1 MVFSSPLFLLLFF
14 PLFLG
19 FYFNPFFRGRKFR
32 NSVLLVFSLL
42 FYAWGE
48 PIFVF
53 LMIAS
58 IIFTWFVAIKL
69 DDSKTG
75 KKTWL
80 RIGIGSHILLLFVF
94 KYVSFL
100 AREFGLLLQKDYSGI
115 NIALPIGI
123 SFFTF
128 QLMSYL
134 FDIYYGKAKAQK
146 SVASLALYIALFPQL
161 IAGPIV
167 RYASIE
173 KEINGRKESMD
184 GFIAGMERF
193 IYGLGKKVL
202 IANYVASIADEV
214 FSASGDVSVL
224 TMWLGAVCYTIQ
236 IYFDFSG
243 YSDMAIGI
251 GRMCGFTFPENF
263 NYPYSAVSVTD
274 FWRRWHMS
282 LTSWF
287 RDYVYVPLGG
297 NRVGKARWIGNIFVV
312 WTLTGFWH
320 GANWTF
326 PAWGL
331 LYFCVLVLEKT
342 TGFADK
348 LGVLARPYTLIV
360 VALAWTVFR
369 ADSIGA
375 AGHYWAIMFG
385 LTDVPMVDERFWGL
399 LGACKIILP
408 IAFVLSFPVWP
419 RLKEQLAGNV
429 LLESIIEPI
438 TIVCIF
444 LLSVMQVVSASYN
457 PFIYFNF

>member
-134 FDIYYGKAKAQK
+134 FDIYYEKQKLRKA
-146 SVASLALYIALFPQL
+146 
-161 IAGPIV
+161 
-167 RYASIE
+167 
-173 KEINGRKESMD
+173 
-184 GFIAGMERF
+184 
-193 IYGLGKKVL
+193 
-202 IANYVASIADEV
+202 
-214 FSASGDVSVL
+214 
-224 TMWLGAVCYTIQ
+224 WL
-236 IYFDFSG
+236 
-243 YSDMAIGI
+243 
-251 GRMCGFTFPENF
+251 
-263 NYPYSAVSVTD
+263 
-274 FWRRWHMS
+274 
-282 LTSWF
+282 
-287 RDYVYVPLGG
+287 PLLC
-297 NRVGKARWIGNIFVV
+297 
-312 WTLTGFWH
+312 T
-320 GANWTF
+320 
-326 PAWGL
+326 
-331 LYFCVLVLEKT
+331 
-342 TGFADK
+342 
-348 LGVLARPYTLIV
+348 
-360 VALAWTVFR
+360 
-369 ADSIGA
+369 
-375 AGHYWAIMFG
+375 
-385 LTDVPMVDERFWGL
+385 
-399 LGACKIILP
+399 
-408 IAFVLSFPVWP
+408 
-419 RLKEQLAGNV
+419 
-429 LLESIIEPI
+429 
-438 TIVCIF
+438 
-444 LLSVMQVVSASYN
+444 
-457 PFIYFNF
+457 